1 MKPSLGV
8 GAVVLCVEGSEV
20 RVCLVRRAKAPNK
33 GQWSLPGGRVEW
45 GESLKDALRREVQE
59 ETNLQVVIGNLID
72 LVEVVAD
79 GYHYVVADYLCT
91 LDSELEQQ
99 LRPGDDAADACWVRA
114 EQLGSK
120 GVRPAVVAVVEQAL
134 KMWGRG

>member
-8 GAVVLCVEGSEV
+8 GAVVLCVEGAEV

-33 GQWSLPGGRVEW
+33 GHWSLPGGRVEW
-45 GESLKDALRREVQE
+45 GESLKEALRREVQE

-72 LVEVVAD
+72 LVEIVTD

-120 GVRPAVVAVVEQAL
+120 GISPAVVAVVEQAL